1 MSRPPDRLTPA
12 GRRQPLALNDPK
24 AVDRALRAAVAQ
36 LDAAQQEQEH
46 AANRILGLTEL
57 LIDHVAD
64 DATRLRI
71 EAIMEACAFQD
82 VSGQRLKR
90 VRALL
95 SRLTTQT
102 PEALRINAAPID
114 AEAPTRSRAPVDD
127 PARPAPRR
135 DPTEDES
142 LSTGQSGLSQAE
154 VDRLLGKR

>member
-1 MSRPPDRLTPA
+1 MSDPPDRLTPA
-12 GRRQPLALNDPK
+12 GRRPPLALNDPK
-24 AVDRALRAAVAQ
+24 ALDRALRVAVAQ
-36 LDAAQQEQEH
+36 LDAAQQEQER

-57 LIDHVAD
+57 LIEHAGD

-90 VRALL
+90 VRALM

-102 PEALRINAAPID
+102 PDALRVNAAPID
-114 AEAPTRSRAPVDD
+114 AEPPARARASVAD

-135 DPTEDES
+135 DATEDES